1 MRNAP
6 AFSTIEPDAGAAMT
20 DPNVEREHLAK
31 AERDIA
37 EGERRITKQTLLIEK
52 LREDGHDVAEAEK
65 LLQTLQETLTE
76 WEAHRDEILR
86 ELERHH
92 VLRSH

>member
-1 MRNAP
+1 MM
-6 AFSTIEPDAGAAMT
+6 IEPDAGATMT

-52 LREDGHDVAEAEK
+52 LREDGHDVTEAEK